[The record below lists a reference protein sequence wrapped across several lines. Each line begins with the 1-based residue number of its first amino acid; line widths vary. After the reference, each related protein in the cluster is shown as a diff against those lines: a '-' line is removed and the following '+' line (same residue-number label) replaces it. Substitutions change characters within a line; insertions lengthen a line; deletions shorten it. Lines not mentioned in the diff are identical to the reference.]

1 VAPKPV
7 PTETCLLLAHLS
19 DAHIGPL
26 PRPRLIELAGKR
38 LTGYLNWTQGRRRAH
53 NMDALNRLVTDLL
66 AQHPDHIAMTGD
78 VLNIGLPAEFPP
90 GRAWLE
96 TLGQPRDVSFTPGNH
111 DAYVRG
117 SLPHL
122 AAAFAP
128 FASNDG
134 ESHAS
139 FPYLRVRGKVAL
151 IGLSSAIPTA
161 PFVASGKLGKRQLNE
176 LAARLEE
183 TRRSRLAR
191 IIMIHHPP
199 HRSGSKAGRGLDD
212 CGAFETVLMRY
223 GAELVIHGHNHQRSV
238 AYLDTASGRTPIVGV
253 ASASA
258 MPGTHHHRAA
268 YHLFRISP
276 NNGGWHIE
284 GEARGL
290 LPGSLEIGSLGRLP
304 I

>member
-1 VAPKPV
+1 
-7 PTETCLLLAHLS
+7 
-19 DAHIGPL
+19 L

-38 LTGYLNWTQGRRRAH
+38 LTGYLNWTRARRRAH
-53 NMDALNRLVTDLL
+53 NMETLNRLVTDLL

-96 TLGQPRDVSFTPGNH
+96 TLGQSRDVSFTPGNH

-139 FPYLRVRGKVAL
+139 FPYLRVRGSVAL

-161 PFVASGKLGKRQLNE
+161 PFVASGRLGKRQLKE

-183 TRRSRLAR
+183 THKSRLAR
-191 IIMIHHPP
+191 VIMIHHPP

-212 CGAFETVLMRY
+212 CAAFEAVVSRF
-223 GAELVIHGHNHQRSV
+223 GAELVIHGHNHQRSI
-238 AYLDTASGRTPIVGV
+238 AHLQTSTGRTPIVGV

-258 MPGTHHHRAA
+258 VPGTSHHRAA
-268 YHLFRISP
+268 YHLFQISSQE
-276 NNGGWHIE
+276 GGWRIE
-284 GEARGL
+284 AEARGL

>member
-96 TLGQPRDVSFTPGNH
+96 TLGQPWDVSFTPGNH

-212 CGAFETVLMRY
+212 CGAFETVVMRY